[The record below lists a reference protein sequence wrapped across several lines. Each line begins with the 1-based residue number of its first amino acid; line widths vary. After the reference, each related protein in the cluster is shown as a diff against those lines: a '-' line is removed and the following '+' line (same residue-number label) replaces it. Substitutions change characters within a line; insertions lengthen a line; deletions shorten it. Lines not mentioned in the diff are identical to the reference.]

1 MFSITH
7 VLISLENSSI
17 LTKIQT
23 YVYLTYYLCY
33 DIYSNKTEVCYMAQ
47 CKYLEKETLEVLDR
61 FCASRRNQRTAYEY
75 MGYIRSLCE
84 YCEKDF
90 LALTE
95 SDVRK
100 YFDHLQNKYTAG
112 ALSLKTVCVRLSCYR
127 SIASF
132 IMDSYSDTAYIN
144 PFLHIKRPAV
154 NDDIKV
160 LQIPSMEELDIIMQ
174 TARNYPPSFCI
185 FALASRTALSA
196 SSILRLRLDSLKEI
210 EGRYMLFIK
219 STSLDKEDL
228 CVNLPDDVAKILLDH
243 IASLDK
249 SIIDESQHLFYNKHK
264 RAMSLKNLDD
274 LVHRVVKESGVATQY
289 SLKDLRTRAILDYAH
304 AGAAVE
310 DIRNYT
316 GLGELRLQSFYKAS
330 HIFNS
335 CPADLVCY
343 SLKVPEE
350 KDRNDEAIG
359 KQNIQ

>member
-1 MFSITH
+1 MSMSEF
-7 VLISLENSSI
+7 LA
-17 LTKIQT
+17 KIQT
-23 YVYLTYYLCY
+23 YVYSMLYLCY
-33 DIYSNKTEVCYMAQ
+33 DIYNNILEVYYMVQ
-47 CKYLEKETLEVLDR
+47 CKYLEKETQEVLDH
-61 FCASRRNQRTAYEY
+61 FCASRRSHRTAYEY
-75 MGYIRSLCE
+75 MGYVRSLCE

-90 LALTE
+90 LMLTE
-95 SDVRK
+95 NDVCK
-100 YFDHLQNKYTAG
+100 YFDYLQNKYATG
-112 ALSLKTVCVRLSCYR
+112 TLSLKTICVRLSSYR

-132 IMDSYSDTAYIN
+132 ILDSYPDTAYIN

-160 LQIPSMEELDIIMQ
+160 LQVPSMGELDIIMQ
-174 TARNYPPSFCI
+174 TAHNYPPSFCI

-219 STSLDKEDL
+219 STSSDKEDL

-249 SIIDESQHLFYNKHK
+249 SIIDENKHLFYNKHK

-274 LVHRVVKESGVATQY
+274 LVHRVIKESGVTTQY

-343 SLKVPEE
+343 SLKVPDE
-350 KDRNDEAIG
+350 KDRNDEVVG